1 MLKPVQNASS
11 PASLGLKD
19 EDEDDGEGE
28 DADGDVEKVD
38 PVNVNPE
45 RLKAFNVRTIILK
58 IAEFCFVQSFR
69 CGLNLCL
76 V

>member
-1 MLKPVQNASS
+1 MSLQEPPNLSEMLKPVQNVSS

-28 DADGDVEKVD
+28 DADGDVEKAD

-45 RLKAFNVRTIILK
+45 RLKAFNVRK
-58 IAEFCFVQSFR
+58 VKDH
-69 CGLNLCL
+69 
-76 V
+76 